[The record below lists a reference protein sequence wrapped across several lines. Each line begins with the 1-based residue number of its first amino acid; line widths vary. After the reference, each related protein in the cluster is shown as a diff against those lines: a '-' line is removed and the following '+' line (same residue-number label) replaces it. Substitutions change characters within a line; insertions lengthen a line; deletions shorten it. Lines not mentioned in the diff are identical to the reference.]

1 MRNVAKKA
9 RAANNA
15 SKTLA
20 ALKNTKKKAALN
32 AIARALR
39 DNAGRILKAN
49 AIDVKEAE
57 KDVAKG
63 RMSPA
68 LLKRLMLNEAK
79 IEGMASGVESV
90 AKLPDPVGNVLSKR
104 ELDRGLILEQ
114 VTCPIGVIGAVFES
128 RPDAVP
134 QISSLC
140 LKSGN
145 AVLLKGGSEASRSN
159 KVLVDIISKAANEIA
174 SVPSGWIHLIETR
187 AEVREVLGL
196 DEYIDLLVPRGSN
209 AFVRYIQENTQ
220 IPVLGHADGI
230 CHVYVDKLA
239 DMDTA
244 VSIAFDSKTQYTAV
258 CNAAE
263 TLLVH
268 AKKAGK
274 FLPLIVTKLKDAGV
288 EVRGCAKTRKIVSGL
303 KMAKSVDW
311 FTEYLELIISIKV
324 VDSMAQAVEHINK
337 YGSGH
342 TDTIVTKSKTRA
354 NAFMD
359 AVDSSC
365 VFHNASTRFSDG
377 YRFGLGAELG
387 ISTNKTHARGP
398 VGVEGLV
405 LYKFRLYGEG
415 QVVADYSDSGGKKFT
430 HKKLLV

>member
-1 MRNVAKKA
+1 MD
-9 RAANNA
+9 
-15 SKTLA
+15 A
-20 ALKNTKKKAALN
+20 AL
-32 AIARALR
+32 
-39 DNAGRILKAN
+39 
-49 AIDVKEAE
+49 
-57 KDVAKG
+57 
-63 RMSPA
+63 
-68 LLKRLMLNEAK
+68 
-79 IEGMASGVESV
+79 
-90 AKLPDPVGNVLSKR
+90 
-104 ELDRGLILEQ
+104 
-114 VTCPIGVIGAVFES
+114 
-128 RPDAVP
+128 
-134 QISSLC
+134 
-140 LKSGN
+140 
-145 AVLLKGGSEASRSN
+145 
-159 KVLVDIISKAANEIA
+159 
-174 SVPSGWIHLIETR
+174 
-187 AEVREVLGL
+187 
-196 DEYIDLLVPRGSN
+196 
-209 AFVRYIQENTQ
+209 
-220 IPVLGHADGI
+220 
-230 CHVYVDKLA
+230 
-239 DMDTA
+239 
-244 VSIAFDSKTQYTAV
+244 SIAFDSKTQYPAV

-268 AKKAGK
+268 SKKAGK

-311 FTEYLELIISIKV
+311 FTEYLDLIISIKV

>member
-1 MRNVAKKA
+1 
-9 RAANNA
+9 
-15 SKTLA
+15 
-20 ALKNTKKKAALN
+20 
-32 AIARALR
+32 
-39 DNAGRILKAN
+39 
-49 AIDVKEAE
+49 
-57 KDVAKG
+57 
-63 RMSPA
+63 
-68 LLKRLMLNEAK
+68 
-79 IEGMASGVESV
+79 
-90 AKLPDPVGNVLSKR
+90 
-104 ELDRGLILEQ
+104 
-114 VTCPIGVIGAVFES
+114 
-128 RPDAVP
+128 
-134 QISSLC
+134 
-140 LKSGN
+140 
-145 AVLLKGGSEASRSN
+145 
-159 KVLVDIISKAANEIA
+159 
-174 SVPSGWIHLIETR
+174 
-187 AEVREVLGL
+187 
-196 DEYIDLLVPRGSN
+196 
-209 AFVRYIQENTQ
+209 
-220 IPVLGHADGI
+220 
-230 CHVYVDKLA
+230 VDKLA

-311 FTEYLELIISIKV
+311 STEYLDLIISIKV
-324 VDSMAQAVEHINK
+324 VDSMARAVEHINK

-354 NAFMD
+354 NAFMN
-359 AVDSSC
+359 AVDSAC

-415 QVVADYSDSGGKKFT
+415 QVVADYSDAGGKKFT
-430 HKKLLV
+430 HKKLPVS